1 MLSNHHAKKIE
12 DRCPP
17 ASPERERWRAGTWG
31 FALAK
36 GCMQERKNNGVF
48 VLESSKSVVKNEDP
62 NLFFLGI
69 EDSGNR
75 VFMLQQ
81 FLYRVD
87 VITN

>member
-1 MLSNHHAKKIE
+1 VIIVIHAEKPQ

-36 GCMQERKNNGVF
+36 GCMQERRNNGVF
-48 VLESSKSVVKNEDP
+48 VLESSKSVVKTEDP

-69 EDSGNR
+69 EDSGTR
-75 VFMLQQ
+75 VFMPQQ

-87 VITN
+87 LITN